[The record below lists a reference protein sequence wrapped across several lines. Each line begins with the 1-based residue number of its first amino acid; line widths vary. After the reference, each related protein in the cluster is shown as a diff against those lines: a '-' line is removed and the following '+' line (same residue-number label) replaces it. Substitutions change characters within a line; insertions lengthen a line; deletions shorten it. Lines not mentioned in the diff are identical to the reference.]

1 MKITAKQLLY
11 QARRQH
17 FAVPATNFIDLD
29 SARTF
34 VATAEARGLPL
45 ILAYAQSHRHILSL
59 EEAAAIGNLMADQVS
74 VPVVLHLD
82 HGEDINFISQAIELG
97 FSSVMIDASMDSF
110 EVNIAKTKEV
120 VALAHAHGVSVEA
133 ELGHVGANDISE
145 ASQVT
150 DSIYTEVD
158 DVIEFIQQTGVD
170 SLAVSIGTAHGL
182 YKGEPKLN
190 FERLQEIYAMT
201 EIPLVLHGGSST
213 GDENLKRCARQGI
226 SKINIYSDFIHAA
239 YQAIQTQVPQDYIA
253 LKSVANQAMAQV
265 LNHYYDVFETLAL
278 KEEFDVQA

>member
-1 MKITAKQLLY
+1 MKITAKALLN
-11 QARRQH
+11 QARQGH
-17 FAVPATNFIDLD
+17 FAIPATNFIDLD

-34 VATAEARGLPL
+34 VNTAEELGLPL

-59 EEAAAIGNLMADQVS
+59 QEAAAIGNVLAEQAM

-82 HGEDINFISQAIELG
+82 HGEDLEFIRQAIELG
-97 FSSVMIDASMDSF
+97 FSSVMIDASMASF
-110 EVNIAKTKEV
+110 ENNVAITKEV
-120 VALAHAHGVSVEA
+120 VALAHEHGVSVEA
-133 ELGHVGANDISE
+133 ELGHVGANDASE
-145 ASQVT
+145 SDQIT

-201 EIPLVLHGGSST
+201 EVPLVLHGGSST
-213 GDENLKRCARQGI
+213 GDQKLNRCARQGI

-239 YQAIQTQVPQDYIA
+239 LQAIQDSTFTDYIA
-253 LKSVANQAMAQV
+253 MKQAANQAMAQV
-265 LNHYYDVFETLAL
+265 LNHYYDVFETQAI